1 MKEYYAHS
9 ENSYGEW
16 EKLELHLKKTEF
28 LASRYAA
35 AFDEGNAG
43 SWLGKLHDAG
53 KASELF
59 QGVLHKTE
67 HNVDHATAGAAIMMK
82 ISSLLARVIYAHHDG
97 LKWFIKDELDESCKN
112 FGSQGNNGRFAIS
125 GTEQYMELFKYIKP
139 LCPEF
144 PPKLI
149 ENVNSYYENLSVM
162 LHARMLLSC
171 LCDAD
176 YTATASHYDS
186 SIKIDSEEH
195 SANAEMI
202 LDKLIKYKENI
213 SRNSSSDPE
222 LNMIRES
229 VFNDCLKAAMRSPG
243 MFTLTAPTGTG
254 KTLAL
259 LAFAAKHCAVHNKRR
274 IIIVLP
280 FLSIITQNAKIYR
293 EICGDV
299 LEAHS
304 MASNNEPKNNEAK
317 EELKLISEQWD
328 SPVIIT
334 TTVKFFEAF
343 FKSRPSDL
351 RFLHSIADSVII
363 FDEAQC
369 ISPGLTG
376 TTIETMRMMCEM
388 FRCTVL
394 LSTATQPAFD
404 IRKDIVFKPYEVM
417 SDSQSLYDKTRRV
430 TVEWK
435 TEFPTE
441 LEQIADEMSEKS
453 SVCCVLNR
461 KDHTRKLYE
470 LLSKRCPEGECF
482 HISTDMCA
490 AHRNKVID
498 EITKRLEEK
507 LPCRLV
513 STSCIEAGVDLDFA
527 YMYRALAPLEAIIQ
541 CAGRC
546 NRNGKQDGKMTV
558 FDPDE
563 EKKYPSSSYQNAVM
577 ILKTIL
583 MRHDI
588 DIYDT
593 SHIRE
598 YYSALFEDS
607 NYNRD
612 KKPLEDAIKAHDFA
626 ETERQYKFIPQSGVN
641 VIVPYSGEYKLFEE
655 LAEESRT
662 KGISKAWM
670 RRAAPITVTSF
681 YENKLRDIAEP
692 CRINTRYGLKDI
704 PGWYILLSNDFYDE
718 TTGLHFDDESSLD
731 YLV

>member
-9 ENSYGEW
+9 ENINGEW
-16 EKLELHLKKTEF
+16 EPLKVHLDKT
-28 LASRYAA
+28 SRLTEKYAA
-35 AFDEGNAG
+35 SFGEKEAG
-43 SWLGKLHDAG
+43 SFLGILHDVG

-59 QGVLHKTE
+59 QGVLKKSE
-67 HNVDHATAGAAIMMK
+67 HNVDHAAAGAAIMSK
-82 ISSLLARVIYAHHDG
+82 ISPLLAKVIYAHHDG
-97 LKWFIKDELDESCKN
+97 LEWFIESELKESYMKK
-112 FGSQGNNGRFAIS
+112 GSQGRNGRFAVS
-125 GTEQYMELFKYIKP
+125 GVEQYGELFKLVKP
-139 LCPEF
+139 LL
-144 PPKLI
+144 PKNKPQLI
-149 ENVNSYYENLSVM
+149 ENADSYYKNLSVM

-176 YTATASHYDS
+176 YTATASHYES
-186 SIKIDSEEH
+186 SINIDSEEH
-195 SANAEMI
+195 TINAELI
-202 LDKLIKYKENI
+202 LENLIKFKENI
-213 SRNSSSDPE
+213 SKNSKSNSE
-222 LNMIRES
+222 LNVIRES
-229 VFNDCLKAAMRSPG
+229 VFEDCLKAAAQSPG

-259 LAFAAKHCAVHNKRR
+259 LAFAARHCAVNKKRR

-304 MASNNEPKNNEAK
+304 MISVSDQKTTEEN
-317 EELKLISEQWD
+317 EELKLISEKWD

-343 FKSRPSDL
+343 FKSKPSDL
-351 RFLHSIADSVII
+351 RFLHSISDSVII

-404 IRKDIVFKPYEVM
+404 VRKDIVFKPYEVI
-417 SDSQSLYDKTRRV
+417 SSPQSLYDKTRRV
-430 TVEWK
+430 SVEWR
-435 TEFPTE
+435 TDHPVE
-441 LEQIADEMSEKS
+441 LEQIAAEMSEKT

-470 LLSKRCPEGECF
+470 LLIKCCPEEECF

-490 AHRNKVID
+490 SHRNEVIH
-498 EITKRLEEK
+498 EIIRRLENK
-507 LPCRLV
+507 QPCRLV
-513 STSCIEAGVDLDFA
+513 STSCIEAGVDLDFE

-546 NRNGKQDGKMTV
+546 NRNGRLIGKMTV
-558 FDPDE
+558 FEPDE
-563 EKKYPSSSYQNAVM
+563 EKKYPSVSYQNAVV

-583 MRHDI
+583 ARHNI

-593 SHIRE
+593 KHIRE
-598 YYSALFEDS
+598 YYSALFEES
-607 NYNRD
+607 NYSHD
-612 KKPLEDAIKAHDFA
+612 KKSLEDAIKNYDFEEA
-626 ETERQYKFIPQSGVN
+626 ERQYKFIPQSGVN
-641 VIVPYSGEYKLFEE
+641 VLVPYSDMRELFDK

-662 KGISKAWM
+662 AGISKDWM
-670 RRAAPITVTSF
+670 RRAAPIIVTSF

-692 CRINTRYGLKDI
+692 CQIRTRRGMTVI
-704 PGWYILLSNDFYDE
+704 PGWFILLSDEFYDE
-718 TTGLHFDDESSLD
+718 LTGLHFDNESSLD
-731 YLV
+731 YLI